1 MTVPF
6 PDAAPHENFGS
17 EHRQV
22 ALAFV
27 PEAFAETILAGIE
40 GEIFAHAAVFA
51 VLQELVATYGGEPV
65 AAFAER
71 LPASVRSG
79 EFFRRT
85 GHLPCSLQRLRAAL
99 IGLRVA
105 P

>member
-6 PDAAPHENFGS
+6 PYAAPHENFGS

-79 EFFRRT
+79 EF
-85 GHLPCSLQRLRAAL
+85 SVANRL
-99 IGLRVA
+99 
-105 P
+105 

>member
-27 PEAFAETILAGIE
+27 PEAFAETIPAGIE
-40 GEIFAHAAVFA
+40 GEIFAHAHAAVFA

-79 EFFRRT
+79 EF
-85 GHLPCSLQRLRAAL
+85 SVANRL
-99 IGLRVA
+99 
-105 P
+105 